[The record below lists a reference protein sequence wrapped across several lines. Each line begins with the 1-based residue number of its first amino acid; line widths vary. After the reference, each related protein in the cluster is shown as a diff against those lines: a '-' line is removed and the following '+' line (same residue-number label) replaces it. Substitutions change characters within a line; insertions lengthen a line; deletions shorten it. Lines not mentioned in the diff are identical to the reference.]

1 MEHHHNGKRNHK
13 IIGRNEAIACR
24 TFIPRETLMKL
35 RRSTL
40 ALLLALVM
48 GTAFAHGNKVHVRG
62 TVEKISADSVVVKT
76 ADGKSVEVKIAASTV
91 FLSRANNEDKP
102 AKAGDLA
109 AGDLVVI
116 HATPKDNIL
125 EADEIKFSV
134 AAAAKRAT
142 PAPTKPKP

>member
-1 MEHHHNGKRNHK
+1 
-13 IIGRNEAIACR
+13 
-24 TFIPRETLMKL
+24 MKL
-35 RRSTL
+35 RISML
-40 ALLLALVM
+40 ALLFALAM

-62 TVEKISADSVVVKT
+62 TVEKINADSVVVKT
-76 ADGKSVEVKIAASTV
+76 ADGKSVEVKFAASTV

-102 AKAGDLA
+102 GKASDLA

-116 HATPKDNIL
+116 HATAKDNIL

-134 AAAAKRAT
+134 AAKRAT

>member
-1 MEHHHNGKRNHK
+1 
-13 IIGRNEAIACR
+13 
-24 TFIPRETLMKL
+24 MKVRL
-35 RRSTL
+35 SLL
-40 ALLLALVM
+40 ALLFALAT

-76 ADGKSVEVKIAASTV
+76 ADGKSVEVKIAASSV

-125 EADEIKFSV
+125 EAERNHILCGGRGQACNAGSNEAEALKLF
-134 AAAAKRAT
+134 T
-142 PAPTKPKP
+142 F

>member
-1 MEHHHNGKRNHK
+1 MKPDHAGLPFRS
-13 IIGRNEAIACR
+13 
-24 TFIPRETLMKL
+24 ETLMKV
-35 RRSTL
+35 RRSML
-40 ALLLALVM
+40 ALLFGLAM

-76 ADGKSVEVKIAASTV
+76 ADGKSVEVKIAVSTV

-116 HATPKDNIL
+116 HATPKDKSL

-134 AAAAKRAT
+134 PAAPKSAAPPRAR
-142 PAPTKPKP
+142 PKS

>member
-1 MEHHHNGKRNHK
+1 MKPDHAGLPFRW
-13 IIGRNEAIACR
+13 
-24 TFIPRETLMKL
+24 ETLMKIGL
-35 RRSTL
+35 SLL
-40 ALLLALVM
+40 ALLFALVT

-62 TVEKISADSVVVKT
+62 TGEKISADSVVVKI
-76 ADGKSVEVKIAASTV
+76 ADGKSVEVKFAASTV

-142 PAPTKPKP
+142 PAPAKPKP